1 MQSDFSFRV
10 MSLEFR
16 MRDFFRPPER
26 ILREAGILN
35 GMTVL
40 DFGCGPGGF
49 SLAAARLVGPEG
61 RIYAVDNHPLA
72 VKSVQRAAKQQGFS
86 NILTIL
92 GGSVADLQGG
102 SVDMTL
108 LYDVLHDL
116 HEPGLILVELH
127 RVLKPRGVLSVT
139 DHHLKKESLLS
150 MITDGGLFLLAGSNQ
165 RTIQFK
171 KNETSEAVS

>member
-1 MQSDFSFRV
+1 M
-10 MSLEFR
+10 
-16 MRDFFRPPER
+16 
-26 ILREAGILN
+26 I
-35 GMTVL
+35 
-40 DFGCGPGGF
+40 
-49 SLAAARLVGPEG
+49 
-61 RIYAVDNHPLA
+61 
-72 VKSVQRAAKQQGFS
+72 
-86 NILTIL
+86 
-92 GGSVADLQGG
+92 
-102 SVDMTL
+102 L

-127 RVLKPRGVLSVT
+127 RVLKPRGVLSIT